1 LKSNFKQR
9 VITSIIFVV
18 VLVGGTILHS
28 SILFVIFS
36 AIVVI
41 GMLEFYK
48 IAAKAQHK
56 PHVVIGIIFGLYV
69 LTSNFLIAA
78 NLAGKI
84 IYFSYIPFASLFLI
98 IELFKQ
104 NKNPFSNVAITL
116 IGIIYISMPFGL
128 LSYLVFYPP
137 FGDTYN
143 PSFLIAYFLLMWAND
158 SGAYIV
164 GSLIGKHK
172 LFERISPKKTWEGF
186 IGGAFFTLLA
196 AWGISLYLHELSLIH
211 WLMVGTITFSFG
223 TFGDLIESQLKR
235 SVDMKDSGKILPGH
249 GGILDRF
256 DSILFSAPIV
266 FVYLMFFYEYLNL

>member
-1 LKSNFKQR
+1 
-9 VITSIIFVV
+9 
-18 VLVGGTILHS
+18 
-28 SILFVIFS
+28 
-36 AIVVI
+36 
-41 GMLEFYK
+41 M
-48 IAAKAQHK
+48 
-56 PHVVIGIIFGLYV
+56 
-69 LTSNFLIAA
+69 
-78 NLAGKI
+78 
-84 IYFSYIPFASLFLI
+84 I

-104 NKNPFSNVAITL
+104 NKDPFANVAITL
-116 IGIIYISMPFGL
+116 IGVIYVSMPFGL

-196 AWGISLYLHELSLIH
+196 AWAISLYLHELSLMH
-211 WLMVGTITFSFG
+211 WLFVGSITFSFG
-223 TFGDLIESQLKR
+223 TFGDLVESQLKR
-235 SVDMKDSGKILPGH
+235 SVGMKDSGKMLPGH

-256 DSILFSAPIV
+256 DSIIFSAPIV
-266 FVYLMFFYEYLNL
+266 FVYLMFFYQY

>member
-1 LKSNFKQR
+1 LKSNFRQR
-9 VITSIIFVV
+9 VLTSIIFVII
-18 VLVGGTILHS
+18 LVGGTILHS
-28 SILFVIFS
+28 SVLFLIFS

-48 IAAKAQHK
+48 IVIKANLK
-56 PHVVIGIIFGLYV
+56 PQIVSGLIFGIFV
-69 LTSNFLIAA
+69 LVSNFLIAA
-78 NLAGKI
+78 NIAGKKL
-84 IYFSYIPFASLFLI
+84 YFLYILFVAVFMI
-98 IELFKQ
+98 IELFRQ
-104 NKNPFSNVAITL
+104 NKNPLSNVAVTL
-116 IGIIYISMPFGL
+116 LGAVYVSMPFGL

-137 FGDTYN
+137 FGNLYN

-196 AWGISLYLHELSLIH
+196 AWLISTYLKEFELVH
-211 WLMVGTITFSFG
+211 WIAIGVITFTFG

-235 SVDMKDSGKILPGH
+235 GVDMKDSGRILPGH

-256 DSILFSAPIV
+256 DSILVSAPIV
-266 FVYLMFFYEYLNL
+266 FVYLMIFYKYQ

>member
-9 VITSIIFVV
+9 VITSIVFVI
-18 VLVGGTILHS
+18 VLVGGTIVHS
-28 SILFVIFS
+28 TALFVIFS
-36 AIVVI
+36 TIVVI
-41 GMLEFYK
+41 GLLEFYK

-56 PHVVIGIIFGLYV
+56 PQVASGLFFGFYV
-69 LTSNFLIAA
+69 LVSNFLIAA

-84 IYFSYIPFASLFLI
+84 IYFSYIPFVALIMI
-98 IELFKQ
+98 IELFRQ
-104 NKNPFSNVAITL
+104 NKDPFANVATTL
-116 IGIIYISMPFGL
+116 IGVIYVSMPFGL

-143 PSFLIAYFLLMWAND
+143 PSFLLAYFLLMWAND

-196 AWGISLYLHELSLIH
+196 AWAISLFLHELSLIH
-211 WLMVGTITFSFG
+211 WLFVGSITFSFG

-235 SVDMKDSGKILPGH
+235 SVGMKDSGKILPGH

-256 DSILFSAPIV
+256 DSIIFSAPIV
-266 FVYLMFFYEYLNL
+266 FVYLMFFYEY

>member
-9 VITSIIFVV
+9 VITSIVFVI

-28 SILFVIFS
+28 SALFVIFS
-36 AIVVI
+36 AIVII

-56 PHVVIGIIFGLYV
+56 PQVISGLVFGFYV
-69 LTSNFLIAA
+69 LISNFLIAA
-78 NLAGKI
+78 NLADKI
-84 IYFSYIPFASLFLI
+84 IYFSYIPFVALLMI
-98 IELFKQ
+98 IELFRQ
-104 NKNPFSNVAITL
+104 NKNPFSNVAVTL
-116 IGIIYISMPFGL
+116 MGAIYVSMPFGL

-196 AWGISLYLHELSLIH
+196 AWAISLFLHELSLMH
-211 WLMVGTITFSFG
+211 WLFVGTITFSFG

-235 SVDMKDSGKILPGH
+235 SVEMKDSGKILPGH

-266 FVYLMFFYEYLNL
+266 FVYLMFFYEY

>member
-9 VITSIIFVV
+9 VLTSIVFVII
-18 VLVGGTILHS
+18 LVGGTILHS
-28 SILFVIFS
+28 SVLFLIFS

-48 IAAKAQHK
+48 IVIKANLK
-56 PHVVIGIIFGLYV
+56 PQIVSGLIFGIFV
-69 LTSNFLIAA
+69 LVSNFLIAA
-78 NLAGKI
+78 NIAGKKL
-84 IYFSYIPFASLFLI
+84 YFLYILFVAIFMI
-98 IELFKQ
+98 IELFRQ
-104 NKNPFSNVAITL
+104 NKNPLSNVAVTL
-116 IGIIYISMPFGL
+116 LGAVYVSMPFGL

-137 FGDTYN
+137 FGNLYN

-186 IGGAFFTLLA
+186 FGGAFFTLLA
-196 AWGISLYLHELSLIH
+196 AWLISTYLKEIQLIH
-211 WLMVGTITFSFG
+211 WIAIGVITFTFG

-235 SVDMKDSGKILPGH
+235 GVDMKDSGRILPGH

-256 DSILFSAPIV
+256 DSILVSAPIV
-266 FVYLMFFYEYLNL
+266 FVYLMIFYTYQ